1 MGSTLSSEEPSEKI
15 DHIDELVGYTNKMS
29 ISSSSK
35 SLKIPLMDKDK
46 HNEKETPA
54 NKAAPVDYG
63 PKIKIVA
70 CLGLVFVQVFASTV
84 MKLAQKNGRYSFSP
98 QSSLVM
104 SESIKTLMSIAY
116 LFVEASSS
124 SSSAPVASSSSNP
137 ITNDR
142 TGASIADKLTLIRTM
157 IAEQSSHPLLFHMF
171 GLAALYCINNAIMFW
186 LFARAD
192 PGSISLI
199 KSGATVVSAILLYVW
214 RRFELSISRWLVIIV
229 QMLGLVVAQYDACKG
244 RSVLNPGV
252 YAMLFISLL
261 NSSVANVWNEH
272 VIKSFHVAGL
282 AVKNLYLYAF
292 GAILN
297 LVAFMAYR
305 ASYADT
311 PAFFQGYG
319 LAALGVV
326 TSNAFIGIAINAVY
340 KYADAL
346 VKNISTTTTTVIL
359 LIISAM
365 IFAGRNDI
373 MVFIGTV
380 VVICGTFLYFLLGMS
395 EAKMDELQRKLNS
408 SKTELEE

>member
-1 MGSTLSSEEPSEKI
+1 MQFPGESSDKAQDGDDLIGHS
-15 DHIDELVGYTNKMS
+15 NNMS
-29 ISSSSK
+29 PSSSK
-35 SLKIPLMDKDK
+35 TLKIPLMDNEKG
-46 HNEKETPA
+46 NEKENPA
-54 NKAAPVDYG
+54 NRAAPVDYG

-124 SSSAPVASSSSNP
+124 FSSSSTSTGLSSSNP
-137 ITNDR
+137 IANGSSGT
-142 TGASIADKLTLIRTM
+142 SIADKLTVIRTM
-157 IAEQSSHPLLFHMF
+157 VAEQSSQPLLFHML

-199 KSGATVVSAILLYVW
+199 KSGATVVSAILLYIW
-214 RRFELSISRWLVIIV
+214 RHFKLSISQWLVIIV

-252 YAMLFISLL
+252 YVMLFISLL

-272 VIKSFHVAGL
+272 VIKSFQVAGL

-297 LVAFMAYR
+297 MVAFMAYR

-380 VVICGTFLYFLLGMS
+380 VVICGTFLYFLLGIS

-408 SKTELEE
+408 SKTDLEE

>member
-1 MGSTLSSEEPSEKI
+1 
-15 DHIDELVGYTNKMS
+15 
-29 ISSSSK
+29 
-35 SLKIPLMDKDK
+35 
-46 HNEKETPA
+46 
-54 NKAAPVDYG
+54 
-63 PKIKIVA
+63 
-70 CLGLVFVQVFASTV
+70 
-84 MKLAQKNGRYSFSP
+84 
-98 QSSLVM
+98 
-104 SESIKTLMSIAY
+104 
-116 LFVEASSS
+116 
-124 SSSAPVASSSSNP
+124 
-137 ITNDR
+137 
-142 TGASIADKLTLIRTM
+142 M
-157 IAEQSSHPLLFHMF
+157 IAEQSSQPLLFHMF

-214 RRFELSISRWLVIIV
+214 RRFKLSISRWLVIIV

-244 RSVLNPGV
+244 RSVLNRGV
-252 YAMLFISLL
+252 YSMLFISLL

-272 VIKSFHVAGL
+272 VIKSFQIAGL

-319 LAALGVV
+319 LAAMGVV
-326 TSNAFIGIAINAVY
+326 TSNAFMGIAINAVY